1 MSPQGILH
9 YVQDSQWMV
18 AVCEIPRLKIIHE
31 NHDVLAIGHIR
42 LNKTMDHIKCFALC
56 PFGLTCQQVASSD
69 DLATGWD
76 LM

>member
-18 AVCEIPRLKIIHE
+18 AVREIPRLKIIHE
-31 NHDVLAIGHIR
+31 NHDVLAIGHVC
-42 LNKTMDHIKCFALC
+42 LNKTMDHIKCCALC
-56 PFGLTCQQVASSD
+56 PFGPACQQVASSD
-69 DLATGWD
+69 DVATGWD